1 MPTLLTVLYDQDLNF
16 LESVEEFWGIIARG
30 KDARAKAEALALS
43 LDNSLLIR
51 DQLGSLP
58 PSVEGAL
65 ISLKSQGSRTPWTA
79 WTRDFGPL
87 RPMGPGKRKREKP
100 GVFPISI
107 TEFLWYRGLI
117 GRTFL
122 KDDESLTEVAFLPE
136 EIAQELPGKLPELKS
151 GLRLNPLEHNP
162 AAGIS
167 NASRVLDDLCTLLA
181 SLRRPD
187 KERSLLAG
195 NPSTLHWR
203 ILENLAEA
211 IGLIKG
217 QLPTEIARK
226 FLELPRDEALR
237 WLVQS
242 WMVTIE
248 FDELKLHPD
257 WRLEGTWQHDPRK
270 TRVTLLKLLAGLGSQ
285 WFEIEEF
292 IRQIRVQNPDFLR
305 TGAEYDTW
313 LVVSNHSNTLLRGV
327 ESWDALEARFL
338 EEFLTSI
345 GFKLGLVELDVD
357 SMPQSFRLSAAFGY
371 LTGLLEAET
380 PGFPA
385 EKQPILVSPA
395 GKLEM
400 THLTPRLA
408 RYQASRF
415 GEVLR
420 NGPERFDFQVT
431 PQSLKIASKQ
441 GLKVSHLLKLLRD
454 YGRQQPSPG
463 LIQLL
468 KRWEEKGRE
477 SWIDQPMVLH
487 LPNTE
492 TLQALKNSPAGAA
505 LGEVLGPTAVVVK
518 PGSQRRIQTALAR
531 LGLLT
536 DYETQIHE
544 D

>member
-1 MPTLLTVLYDQDLNF
+1 MPTLLTILYDQDLNF
-16 LESVEEFWGIIARG
+16 LESLEEFWGISARG
-30 KDARAKAEALALS
+30 KDARSKAEALALA
-43 LDNSLLIR
+43 LDKSSLIR
-51 DQLGSLP
+51 DHLASLP
-58 PSVEGAL
+58 PSIEGAL
-65 ISLKSQGSRTPWTA
+65 ISLKSQGGKTPWTA

-87 RPMGPGKRKREKP
+87 RPMGPGKLKREKP

-117 GRTFL
+117 GRIFL
-122 KDDESLTEVAFLPE
+122 KEDEGLTEFAFIPDE
-136 EIAQELPGKLPELKS
+136 VAQELPDSLPETKPGLK
-151 GLRLNPLEHNP
+151 LRSLEDIT
-162 AAGIS
+162 AAGITFG
-167 NASRVLDDLCTLLA
+167 SRILDDLCTLLA

-195 NPSTLHWR
+195 NPSSLHWQ

-211 IGLIKG
+211 VGLISG
-217 QLPTEIARK
+217 QLPKEIARN
-226 FLELPRDEALR
+226 FLELPRTEALR

-242 WMVTIE
+242 WMVTNE

-270 TRVTLLKLLAGLGSQ
+270 TRLILLQLLAGLGTH
-285 WFEIEEF
+285 WFTMDEF
-292 IRQIRVQNPDFLR
+292 IRQIRVHNPDFLR
-305 TGAEYDTW
+305 MGAEYDTW
-313 LVVSNHSNTLLRGV
+313 LVVSNRNNSLLRGV
-327 ESWDALEARFL
+327 ESWDVLEARFL
-338 EEFLTSI
+338 VEFLSSI
-345 GFKLGLVELDVD
+345 GFKLGLLELDD
-357 SMPQSFRLSAAFGY
+357 ESNPQNFRLTAAFGY
-371 LTGLLEAET
+371 LTGLFDAEA
-380 PGFPA
+380 PGFPV
-385 EKQPILVSPA
+385 EKSPILVNPA

-400 THLTPRLA
+400 TQLTPHLA

-420 NGPERFDFQVT
+420 NGPERYEFQLT

-441 GLKVSHLLKLLRD
+441 GLKVSHLLRLLRK

-477 SWIDQPMVLH
+477 SWIDQPLVLH

-518 PGSQRRIQTALAR
+518 PGSERRVQTALAR

-536 DYETQIHE
+536 DYETKIYE
-544 D
+544 N